1 MTNAILEEKLFF
13 AQASLTAATRNNE
26 QQELEHKNL
35 WQQLQQS
42 LRDQER
48 LERALKDS
56 RQRNTSHRDREGD
69 SIRDRD
75 SGFGPVS
82 QAGGDE
88 FNRLTER
95 LVQVTSFSLDAP
107 SSISPLYSYYS
118 AFLPAPS
125 LRSTSFFPSSI
136 HSSFSGTALYFTVL
150 HFIALQC
157 FSLNPHYSSLYLH
170 HEQAETRAVQMS
182 TISAK
187 SFAQSARTIAYL
199 EGECG
204 RLKTM
209 LDHFRLVNDKMM
221 CDIRIAREEGMNQK
235 CLEHRLKLTVEN
247 EGVLQGR
254 DYMET

>member
-1 MTNAILEEKLFF
+1 MTSLLYSAILSCAFPTLLML
-13 AQASLTAATRNNE
+13 S
-26 QQELEHKNL
+26 
-35 WQQLQQS
+35 
-42 LRDQER
+42 
-48 LERALKDS
+48 
-56 RQRNTSHRDREGD
+56 
-69 SIRDRD
+69 
-75 SGFGPVS
+75 
-82 QAGGDE
+82 
-88 FNRLTER
+88 
-95 LVQVTSFSLDAP
+95 
-107 SSISPLYSYYS
+107 
-118 AFLPAPS
+118 FLP
-125 LRSTSFFPSSI
+125 
-136 HSSFSGTALYFTVL
+136 SSFSC
-150 HFIALQC
+150 IALHC
-157 FSLNPHYSSLYLH
+157 TSLHRSSLLYAEPSLLHPLSH

-254 DYMET
+254 DCIEICLCFLLFFFIVIFSMMFSLSAIFPFHLWIHSSDICFLLILVISQHLFPLHLCRASAHH

>member
-26 QQELEHKNL
+26 QQESEHKNL

-88 FNRLTER
+88 FNRLSER
-95 LVQVTSFSLDAP
+95 LVQVTSFSLH
-107 SSISPLYSYYS
+107 PLPPPTRSLLLFHYS
-118 AFLPAPS
+118 AILPAPP
-125 LRSTSFFPSSI
+125 LRSTSFYRSSIPSS
-136 HSSFSGTALYFTVL
+136 FPGTALYFTAL
-150 HFIALQC
+150 HCIALQC
-157 FSLNPHYSSLYLH
+157 ISLNPHYSSPLSSSRAGRDSCRADVH
-170 HEQAETRAVQMS
+170 HQRQVLRP
-182 TISAK
+182 I
-187 SFAQSARTIAYL
+187 
-199 EGECG
+199 CP
-204 RLKTM
+204 
-209 LDHFRLVNDKMM
+209 H
-221 CDIRIAREEGMNQK
+221 
-235 CLEHRLKLTVEN
+235 HRLPGR
-247 EGVLQGR
+247 GVR
-254 DYMET
+254 

>member
-1 MTNAILEEKLFF
+1 ML
-13 AQASLTAATRNNE
+13 S
-26 QQELEHKNL
+26 
-35 WQQLQQS
+35 
-42 LRDQER
+42 
-48 LERALKDS
+48 
-56 RQRNTSHRDREGD
+56 
-69 SIRDRD
+69 
-75 SGFGPVS
+75 
-82 QAGGDE
+82 
-88 FNRLTER
+88 
-95 LVQVTSFSLDAP
+95 
-107 SSISPLYSYYS
+107 
-118 AFLPAPS
+118 FLP
-125 LRSTSFFPSSI
+125 
-136 HSSFSGTALYFTVL
+136 SSFSC
-150 HFIALQC
+150 IALHC
-157 FSLNPHYSSLYLH
+157 TSLHRSSLLYAEPSLLHPLSH

-254 DYMET
+254 DCMEICLCFLFFSSSLSFSRCSLSLRFFLFISGSIHLTSIFFLSWLSHNISSPSTFAERLRITEGQLRAKERDSMLSLQQVSTPCVRSSSYRYSQFITLCPHIIWRHSKSPSDSPCISSPL